1 MRRTDGHIRGSMF
14 VNHGPEEGVEMDESR
29 TVLSVG
35 DQAPQIDAEIT
46 QGGLFDLSLE
56 RGKWVV
62 VYFFP
67 RSGTPG

>member
-1 MRRTDGHIRGSMF
+1 
-14 VNHGPEEGVEMDESR
+14 MDESKV
-29 TVLSVG
+29 TLAAG
-35 DQAPQIDAEIT
+35 DAAPQIDADIT